1 MSLQQFHAHMFAI
14 APRKLLLKDPRNYAK
29 SMKIVKVDH
38 LLSFVS
44 NKNACVDGAM
54 AKLDKTVE
62 EAGFLGVSKTPSKL

>member
-29 SMKIVKVDH
+29 SIKVNH

-44 NKNACVDGAM
+44 NKNACVDGAV